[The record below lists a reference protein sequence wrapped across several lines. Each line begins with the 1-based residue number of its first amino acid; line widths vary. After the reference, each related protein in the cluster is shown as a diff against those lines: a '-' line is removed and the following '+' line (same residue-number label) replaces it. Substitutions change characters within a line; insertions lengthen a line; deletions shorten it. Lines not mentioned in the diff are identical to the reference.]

1 MTTRLLLVD
10 DHRMMREGLRS
21 LLEAHD
27 SFDVIG
33 EADNGRDAVK
43 MTEELKPDVV
53 VMDLGMKDLN
63 GIEATRQI
71 RTAFPRV
78 AVVVLSTY
86 AQEDYVLSA
95 LEAGAWAYVLKISA
109 HEELLEAIESVARG
123 RRFLSP
129 EITALVVD
137 AGVEAQIAR
146 DPENPRL
153 SGREQEVSASTWPR
167 GRSSST
173 AGGSWRSSTC
183 TAWPSSPST
192 RSARGSSRSSADR
205 RLALLGM
212 SFPRVEIRAD
222 GFRCAIA

>member
-153 SGREQEVSASTWPR
+153 SGREQEVLQLVAE
-167 GRSSST
+167 GRTSG
-173 AGGSWRSSTC
+173 A
-183 TAWPSSPST
+183 T
-192 RSARGSSRSSADR
+192 RTVEQHR
-205 RLALLGM
+205 RRIMEKLDLHSVAELTQYAIRKGII
-212 SFPRVEIRAD
+212 SVER
-222 GFRCAIA
+222 